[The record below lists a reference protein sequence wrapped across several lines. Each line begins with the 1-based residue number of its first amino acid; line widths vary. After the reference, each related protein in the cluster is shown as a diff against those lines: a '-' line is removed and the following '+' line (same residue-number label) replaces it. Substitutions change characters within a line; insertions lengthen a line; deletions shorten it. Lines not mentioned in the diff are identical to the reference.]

1 MPISKLIK
9 QKAYET
15 IKYFLR
21 QHPITFIPTL
31 VLFTVLLFVPVVLHL
46 LIQTMYPEIFTGQ
59 ILYPIFILS
68 SSIYYLCICIFFYSQ
83 FVEFYLDIW
92 IVTNDR
98 IVDIEQQ
105 GLFARTI
112 SELDLYRIQD
122 VTVVVNGFFPTMFHY
137 GNIYVKTASNNSQII
152 FRNVSH
158 PNEIRQVL
166 IQLAEEDRK
175 YHQVAI

>member
-1 MPISKLIK
+1 MPIHKLIK

-31 VLFTVLLFVPVVLHL
+31 ALFTLLLFIPIISYL
-46 LIQTMYPEIFTGQ
+46 LIQNMYPNVFIDGVV
-59 ILYPIFILS
+59 YPIFILAS
-68 SSIYYLCICIFFYSQ
+68 STYYLCICIFFYSQ

-175 YHQVAI
+175 YHQVAV